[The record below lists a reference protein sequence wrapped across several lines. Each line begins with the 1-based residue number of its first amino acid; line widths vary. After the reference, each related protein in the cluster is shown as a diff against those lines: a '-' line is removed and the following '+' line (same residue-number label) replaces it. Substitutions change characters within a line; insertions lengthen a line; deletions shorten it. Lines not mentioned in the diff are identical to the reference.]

1 MKPAQLVILDKVDER
16 LNLISII
23 NEFSFT
29 ANKIK
34 RASLKP
40 FKAGDLPAVNY
51 WSGVDTLVGKDNGME
66 TRELPL
72 TIEAHD
78 KTRDEPFTDVAYKL
92 GADLITAIFRDIS
105 APKISDQA
113 SLSLGGLVSSV
124 VVNSITPTIS
134 EGQNPWCGV
143 VVDLTVTY
151 NIKVSD
157 VFNIINF

>member
-1 MKPAQLVILDKVDER
+1 MTPIQLVILDKISER
-16 LNLISII
+16 LNLISTT

-29 ANKIK
+29 AKKIK

-40 FKAGDLPAVNY
+40 FIAGDLPAINY
-51 WSGVDTLVGKDNGME
+51 WSGVDGLTGKDNGME
-66 TRELPL
+66 TRELPI

-92 GADLITAIFRDIS
+92 AADLITAIFRDTT
-105 APKISDQA
+105 APKISDPA

-124 VVNSITPTIS
+124 TVNSITPTIS
-134 EGQNPWCGV
+134 EGQKPWCGV

-151 NIKVSD
+151 NMKVSD